1 MAYIVSA
8 ISRSK
13 EVSFNFLDKTDS
25 RFRDLRN
32 TLDSVCSNLHAQ
44 GVGAQKKSANV
55 VSAEDEDLFW
65 EKKAMSFETPRSL
78 QNLVFYYVG
87 LHFSLRG
94 GQEQRDLKVSQL
106 RRFPSDTKTYDERCY
121 YEYFKE
127 YIHGK
132 TKKTKV
138 FALPGSTKCLVKILD
153 FLPQQV
159 TC

>member
-13 EVSFNFLDKTDS
+13 AVSFNFLDT

-65 EKKAMSFETPRSL
+65 EKKAMSFKTPQSL
-78 QNLVFYYVG
+78 
-87 LHFSLRG
+87 
-94 GQEQRDLKVSQL
+94 
-106 RRFPSDTKTYDERCY
+106 
-121 YEYFKE
+121 
-127 YIHGK
+127 
-132 TKKTKV
+132 
-138 FALPGSTKCLVKILD
+138 
-153 FLPQQV
+153 
-159 TC
+159 